1 MQIAVIQFPGSNC
14 ERETSLALLRNGM
27 QPVPFLWNAS
37 PAQLEAMHGFV
48 IVGGFSY
55 EDRSRAGIIAA
66 LHPVMQT
73 LKAQAALG
81 KPILGICNGAQILVE
96 SGLVPGVQHEQLA
109 MALTDNKRMSHGKIL
124 GTGYYNAWVHMRLSD
139 QYQRNVFT
147 RHLTNKDILRLP
159 VAHAEGRFVI
169 PPALLEEITMQGLN
183 VFQYCDA
190 TGEINEHFPVNPNGS
205 VNNIAAVSNKQ
216 GNVLAMMPH
225 PERTPD
231 CDALF
236 ASMRDAI
243 LEETVE
249 HVMPLHYVP
258 RYSKPLPYQ
267 QLADT
272 HVFLAELVITD
283 LQAWTVQNTLHQ
295 LGFPVTVRRKVHWEI
310 KTQDRT
316 ALDHIKRTGMLYH
329 DRKEKLCQGVATS
342 QQVLSYL
349 VRPKEDIVGQNKL
362 QLLRDH
368 FNLQAVETIK
378 YGVLWELHGEA
389 RLIQELDEYLQ
400 HIHLL
405 GNPYANDHYRYV
417 SS

>member
-1 MQIAVIQFPGSNC
+1 
-14 ERETSLALLRNGM
+14 
-27 QPVPFLWNAS
+27 
-37 PAQLEAMHGFV
+37 
-48 IVGGFSY
+48 
-55 EDRSRAGIIAA
+55 
-66 LHPVMQT
+66 
-73 LKAQAALG
+73 
-81 KPILGICNGAQILVE
+81 
-96 SGLVPGVQHEQLA
+96 
-109 MALTDNKRMSHGKIL
+109 
-124 GTGYYNAWVHMRLSD
+124 
-139 QYQRNVFT
+139 
-147 RHLTNKDILRLP
+147 

-190 TGEINEHFPVNPNGS
+190 KGEINEHFPVNPNGS

-225 PERTPD
+225 PERTIA

-243 LEETVE
+243 LEETIE
-249 HVMPLHYVP
+249 HVMPLHYAP
-258 RYSKPLPYQ
+258 RYAKPSPYQ
-267 QLADT
+267 QPVDAQIC
-272 HVFLAELVITD
+272 LAELVITD

-310 KTQDRT
+310 KTQDCT
-316 ALDHIKRTGMLYH
+316 VLDHIKRTGMLYH
-329 DRKEKLCQGVATS
+329 ERKEKLCQGATTS
-342 QQVLSYL
+342 PQVLSYL

-368 FNLQAVETIK
+368 FNIQAVETIK

-389 RLIQELDEYLQ
+389 HLIQELDEYLQ
-400 HIHLL
+400 YIHLL

-417 SS
+417 SP